1 MTIQQW
7 AFKWGVPQAALDD
20 LTHMLTD
27 QSKVPPPIKGTSEAA
42 ATVDLRLDAARK
54 GVYLF
59 RNQVGSFENPNGQ
72 WVRFGLANESKAEN
86 AHIKSSDLI
95 GWRPVAI
102 TQAHVGSTIA
112 QFVSREVKHVGWRWR
127 GDDHEQAQLRWLT
140 LVLLSG
146 GDAAFATGR
155 GTL

>member
-7 AFKWGVPQAALDD
+7 AARWSIPQAALDD

-42 ATVDLRLDAARK
+42 AQVEVRLDAARK
-54 GVYLF
+54 GVFLL
-59 RNQVGSFENPNGQ
+59 RNNVGVLLDQRGVP
-72 WVRFGLANESKAEN
+72 VRFGLANESKAEN

-95 GWRPVAI
+95 GWRPVVI

-127 GDDHEQAQLRWLT
+127 GDDHEQAQLRWLM